1 MELVDLS
8 EDYGNF
14 YAPAFAVRLSRADVL
29 RDLLVAVSQVEV
41 DLVMNA
47 PSRFSFTLANCYN
60 LEKGRFETGHG
71 DNLLER
77 LAFGADVEVCL
88 GYGDAKS
95 TPTAILGLVTE
106 IATSFP
112 ETGSP
117 ELTVSGYDHAFPL
130 KQGKNSESWKDRY
143 HSDVVQLIAS
153 FHNLNADIEKTTEK
167 QPQIEQNQQSDWDFL
182 VKLCGRDSDDAKS
195 LHFEVYIE
203 PDGNAKRPVLH
214 FGKPRVRSKPVVR
227 LKWGAGL
234 LSFRPEANLAGQ
246 VARVEVYGWD
256 VKRKEAIIGR
266 ASADEVLGPQS
277 KSIEQNVTSMAR
289 APGKEPVLRLRQ
301 PVFTQAEADK
311 RARAELSEITKKFL
325 TGDAESIGL
334 PELRPDRTVY
344 LDNLGEA
351 FSKLYY
357 IEQAT
362 HRIDSGGYRT
372 KFKVREANR

>member
-1 MELVDLS
+1 
-8 EDYGNF
+8 
-14 YAPAFAVRLSRADVL
+14 
-29 RDLLVAVSQVEV
+29 
-41 DLVMNA
+41 
-47 PSRFSFTLANCYN
+47 
-60 LEKGRFETGHG
+60 
-71 DNLLER
+71 
-77 LAFGADVEVCL
+77 
-88 GYGDAKS
+88 
-95 TPTAILGLVTE
+95 
-106 IATSFP
+106 
-112 ETGSP
+112 
-117 ELTVSGYDHAFPL
+117 
-130 KQGKNSESWKDRY
+130 
-143 HSDVVQLIAS
+143 
-153 FHNLNADIEKTTEK
+153 
-167 QPQIEQNQQSDWDFL
+167 
-182 VKLCGRDSDDAKS
+182 
-195 LHFEVYIE
+195 
-203 PDGNAKRPVLH
+203 
-214 FGKPRVRSKPVVR
+214 VRSKPVVR

-266 ASADEVLGPQS
+266 ASADDVLGPQS
-277 KSIEQNVTSMAR
+277 KSIEQNVKSVVR